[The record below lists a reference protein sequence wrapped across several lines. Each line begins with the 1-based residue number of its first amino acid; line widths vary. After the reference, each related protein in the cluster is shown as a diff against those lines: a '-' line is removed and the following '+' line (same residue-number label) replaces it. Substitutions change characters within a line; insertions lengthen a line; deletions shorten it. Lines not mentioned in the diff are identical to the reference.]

1 MISEQGKKFIIET
14 KYFGNILRNIYS
26 NTSNDPEASL
36 IMDNQIMTR
45 TIYQLPSTPQSNKHQ
60 WLRIRVG
67 DLDCEGNSKCTITFK
82 RKTLDSAKPKSAKLE
97 VDNYYDAIHMFDLL
111 GFKKTSTQETKR
123 TKIVC
128 FYESV
133 KYLVCFDIWPWIEEI
148 TFITIEAGPN
158 AEQLDFEGFLDLIDI
173 EKYKLNKVCIDVDSE
188 YKNRYNRTASD
199 IPVLKFDFPIDN
211 N

>member
-1 MISEQGKKFIIET
+1 MISEQSKKFIIET
-14 KYFGNILRNIYS
+14 KDVCNILHNIFE
-26 NTSNDPEASL
+26 NTSKEPEASL

-45 TIYQLPSTPQSNKHQ
+45 AVYQLPKNPDSDKHQ

-82 RKTLDSAKPKSAKLE
+82 RKTLDSSKPTSAKLE

-123 TKIVC
+123 SKLVC

-133 KYLVCFDIWPWIEEI
+133 KYLVCFDVWPGLEEI
-148 TFITIEAGPN
+148 TFIAIEAGPN
-158 AEQLDFEGFLDLIDI
+158 AELMDFEGFLDLIHI
-173 EKYKLNKVCIDVDSE
+173 EKYKLNKEYIDVDSE
-188 YKNRYNRTASD
+188 YKSKYNLVASD
-199 IPVLKFDFPIDN
+199 IPNLKFDFPIDN
-211 N
+211 K